1 MIKHTLKIIDIVDE
15 GNNTKTF
22 YLEKPMDFNWEEGS
36 HTHIALP
43 NYDLEDTPNKSL
55 VRHMSIMT
63 CADENRIGFT
73 TRFPEQ
79 KSEYKTMLDTFRVGD
94 QLKLFK
100 LGSRMKLRRE
110 NRNIVLLSMGVGIA
124 TMRPLILSYC
134 QDKQA
139 IPKLIH
145 INVDAKHSIYREEI
159 ETLSNESFIN
169 IWSKSRVEYFQTLSN
184 IMKQSDSI
192 YYIVGSDSFLRT
204 TIQKLKAAGVK
215 IEDIMIDKKDGIL
228 NLYYEF

>member
-36 HTHIALP
+36 HTHVALR
-43 NYDLEDTPNKSL
+43 NYDIDEIPNKSL

-79 KSEYKTMLDTFRVGD
+79 KSEYKTLLQDYRVGD
-94 QLKLFK
+94 EIKLFK
-100 LGSRMKLRRE
+100 LGSRMRLRRE
-110 NRNIVLLSMGVGIA
+110 NRHIVLLSMGVGIA
-124 TMRPLILSYC
+124 TMRPLILTYH
-134 QDKQA
+134 QNPLD
-139 IPKLIH
+139 IPELTH
-145 INVDAKHSIYREEI
+145 INVDSKYSIYRNEI
-159 ETLSNESFIN
+159 ESFSNDRFKNYWTS
-169 IWSKSRVEYFQTLSN
+169 SRVEYFQTLSEVIKKEN
-184 IMKQSDSI
+184 AI

-204 TIQKLKAAGVK
+204 TIQKLKSSGVK
-215 IEDIMIDKKDGIL
+215 VKDIMIDKKEGIL